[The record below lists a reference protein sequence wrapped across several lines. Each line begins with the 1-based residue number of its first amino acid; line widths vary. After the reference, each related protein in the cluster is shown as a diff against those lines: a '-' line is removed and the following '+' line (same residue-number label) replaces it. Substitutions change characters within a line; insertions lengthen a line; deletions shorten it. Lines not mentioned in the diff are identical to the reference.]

1 MGALSLNLGG
11 APEGPAGTGKTE
23 TTKDLA
29 KACAVQCV
37 VFNCSDGLDYLA
49 MGKFFKG
56 LASSGAWSCFDEF
69 NRIDLEVLSV
79 VAQQIQTIQRAKEL
93 RLESFVF
100 EGTEIQLKPRC
111 AVYITMNPGY
121 AGRSELPD
129 NLKSQFRTVAMM
141 IPDYGLIAQ
150 ILLYS
155 YGFVEAQPLSR
166 KIVATYKLCSEQ
178 LSSQDHYDYG
188 MRAVKA
194 TLSAAQQLKQRFPKE
209 KEGVLLLRSISDVNL
224 PKFLSHDIELFH
236 GILSDLFPNVKP
248 QTVDYGPLLVA
259 IEDNIARLN
268 LQPEQSFITKILQL
282 YETITVRHGLMLVGL
297 PFAGKS
303 MCYRVL
309 AAALGDLAKKGEMGE
324 RAVKT
329 TVINPKSI
337 TSGQLYGNF
346 DPISHEW
353 TNGVLAHSFAQFAED
368 TSPERKWLIFDGP
381 VDAIWIENMN
391 TVLDDNKKLYVCGER
406 SIGHTRTRTCV
417 TCIASRNE
425 CCLMN
430 PKLTMYLCAAPCCV
444 CVSCLM
450 SGQIIHMT
458 DSMNMLFEVRD
469 LAVASPATVSRWYVR
484 PMSFHCLCIH
494 MSRCYA
500 CVAT

>member
-1 MGALSLNLGG
+1 
-11 APEGPAGTGKTE
+11 
-23 TTKDLA
+23 
-29 KACAVQCV
+29 
-37 VFNCSDGLDYLA
+37 

-391 TVLDDNKKLYVCGER
+391 TVLDDNKKLYVGKAAP
-406 SIGHTRTRTCV
+406 GTRTRTCV
-417 TCIASRNE
+417 PCVASRKE

-430 PKLTMYLCAAPCCV
+430 PMLTISLCAAPCVCV

-484 PMSFHCLCIH
+484 PMHFHCLYTCRAAMH
-494 MSRCYA
+494 VLQLGSS
-500 CVAT
+500 